1 MLSRDAILKAQD
13 LRRELMDV
21 PEWGG
26 ELYVRG
32 FTALEKEEVEMRSM
46 QMVDIA
52 TGQIKDAR
60 QMAGLKAWIVARC
73 TVDSDGTRIFTDAD
87 MDGLQGK
94 NAEVIS
100 RLADVAGR
108 LSKLSVDDVE
118 EAEKNSVSRQNGNS
132 GTS

>member
-1 MLSRDAILKAQD
+1 MLNRDAILKAQD
-13 LRRELMDV
+13 LRRELVDV

-26 ELYVRG
+26 EVYVRG

-73 TVDSDGTRIFTDAD
+73 VVDSDGVRIFTDAD

-108 LSKLSVDDVE
+108 LSALGVE